1 MEVNQLVNSPKGMV
15 VLILEHC
22 PMVNFLRD
30 LVVLILDHNQ
40 QVKFLKDLVEL
51 ILEHKQL
58 DKILKDLEEL
68 ILVMDSLLPNFHK
81 DFNLVELLEILYPLH
96 GLIFG
101 LE

>member
-1 MEVNQLVNSPKGMV
+1 MV

-22 PMVNFLRD
+22 PMVNFLKD
-30 LVVLILDHNQ
+30 LVVLILEHNQ

-51 ILEHKQL
+51 ILEHKL

-68 ILVMDSLLPNFHK
+68 ILVMDNLLPNFHK

>member
-1 MEVNQLVNSPKGMV
+1 
-15 VLILEHC
+15 
-22 PMVNFLRD
+22 
-30 LVVLILDHNQ
+30 
-40 QVKFLKDLVEL
+40 
-51 ILEHKQL
+51 
-58 DKILKDLEEL
+58 LEEL